1 LSEQKERQL
10 KLLQE
15 RLEQFLEALDAI
27 DPERLDV
34 ENIDEL
40 IQYIEQLEE
49 KCQQLKS

>member
-1 LSEQKERQL
+1 MSEQKERQL

-15 RLEQFLEALDAI
+15 RLEQFLEALDSI